1 LWSSDRQLA
10 IFIPGDRLSMDAAPT
25 ISLRYLRAF
34 IAVADAGSITGA
46 ALATNRAESAIS
58 RSVKQLE
65 TVLGADFFDRA
76 KSGMTLT
83 TYGRAL
89 LARARAVAAEFAQA
103 RAELAHETANPSAPV
118 FEMLYSEHRLL
129 IFIALAETRH
139 MPTAAKR
146 FGVSQPA
153 VSTAIGDLEDSLG
166 FPLFRRTPKGMLL
179 TREGEIL
186 LFRTKRA
193 VAELRHAEADI
204 AALQGNLVGE
214 VVVGSH
220 PLSRASIL
228 PLAIAKVLA
237 AHPHLTIIT
246 NEGPSDNLIAGVRRG
261 DCDFILNTSRAGRA
275 SLDLVEDPLMTERLV
290 VFARDG
296 HPLTRRK
303 TNALDDLLQAGW
315 ILPAR
320 RTPTR
325 EMLDNSFRQLC
336 GRAPKSAVE
345 TSDLLVLRGLLLGSD
360 LLTAVSP
367 QQLAIETR
375 MGLVQPLAFELPQT
389 TRIIVLMQRARSTPS
404 PGARLLIAAIREVVA
419 EMGNSR

>member
-1 LWSSDRQLA
+1 LWSPDGRLA
-10 IFIPGDRLSMDAAPT
+10 IFILGDRLTMDATPT

-58 RSVKQLE
+58 RAIKQLE
-65 TVLGADFFDRA
+65 GALGVDFFDRA
-76 KSGMTLT
+76 KSGMSLT
-83 TYGRAL
+83 AYGRTL
-89 LARARAVAAEFAQA
+89 LVRARAVAAEFAQA
-103 RAELAHETANPSAPV
+103 RTELAPEAANPSAPV

-129 IFIALAETRH
+129 IFVALAETRH

-153 VSTAIGDLEDSLG
+153 VSAAIGDLEDSLG
-166 FPLFRRTPKGMLL
+166 FLLFLRTAKGMLL

-193 VAELRHAEADI
+193 LAELRHAKADI
-204 AALQGNLVGE
+204 AALQGNWIGE

-228 PLAIAKVLA
+228 PAAIAKALA
-237 AHPHLTIIT
+237 AHPHLTIST
-246 NEGPSDNLIAGVRRG
+246 NEGPSDDLIAGVRTG
-261 DCDFILNTSRAGRA
+261 DFDFILNTSRPGRA
-275 SLDLVEDPLMTERLV
+275 SPDLDEDPLMTERLV
-290 VFARDG
+290 VFARRG
-296 HPLTRRK
+296 HPLAGRK
-303 TNALDDLLQAGW
+303 TIVLDDLLRADW

-325 EMLDNSFRQLC
+325 ELLDNSFRQIC
-336 GRAPKSAVE
+336 GRTPRSAVE

-360 LLTAVSP
+360 LITAVSP
-367 QQLAIETR
+367 QQLGLETR
-375 MGLVQPLAFELPQT
+375 MGLIQPLAFELPQT
-389 TRIIVLMQRARSTPS
+389 ARIIVLMQRARSNPS

-419 EMGNSR
+419 EMGEG